1 MKKIFKALFFLLS
14 FLWQLPQAI
23 VGLVMLIYFKLY
35 GGAELLSYRK
45 MCFAYSAK
53 RMRGGISLG
62 CFAFVSP
69 RLAKDEATVAH
80 EQLGHTHDSKLMG
93 PLYLFIIGL
102 PSLIHAARRK
112 YSCYYDFYTEERAN
126 RFAGVD
132 VVRPEFGRCYLVMKE
147 K

>member
-69 RLAKDEATVAH
+69 RLAKDEAVIAH
-80 EQLGHTHDSKLMG
+80 EQLGHTVQSKILG
-93 PLYLFIIGL
+93 PLYLLIIGL
-102 PSLIHAARRK
+102 PSLIHASVYDRHK
-112 YSCYYDFYTEERAN
+112 SCYYDFFCERNAN
-126 RFAGVD
+126 YFAKVKVD
-132 VVRPEFGRCYLVMKE
+132 ENCKISL
-147 K
+147 